1 MGISLKEQIQ
11 QDLNISLKSKEALTS
26 SVLRML
32 LASILN
38 KEKEKRYK
46 LKEEKDFFLDDQE
59 ITEVI
64 IAEVKKRKEA
74 VSQYQKGKRQDLS
87 DKEAKEADILQKYL
101 PEQLPEEE
109 IKKLVKEA
117 IVKTGA
123 KEIKDTGKV
132 MAVLMPAIKGRAEGG
147 LVSKLVRELLVSKT
161 E

>member
-132 MAVLMPAIKGRAEGG
+132 MAVLMSAIKGRAEGG